1 MSRVLPGDLVC
12 FKPQD
17 EWELD
22 SEQRA
27 VIPKVQIV
35 EPTLVE
41 KKRESTMWNTMEETK
56 RLSQS
61 WIEMLAV
68 APGVTYLVLS
78 ASMNRSMLMRCKD
91 SKYVVAFNKDLYI
104 LSPAEVCRPSP
115 LDVE

>member
-12 FKPQD
+12 FKPQG

-22 SEQRA
+22 SEKNT
-27 VIPKVQIV
+27 VVPKIQIV
-35 EPTLVE
+35 APAHE

-56 RLSQS
+56 RLEQS
-61 WIEMLAV
+61 WLELLAV